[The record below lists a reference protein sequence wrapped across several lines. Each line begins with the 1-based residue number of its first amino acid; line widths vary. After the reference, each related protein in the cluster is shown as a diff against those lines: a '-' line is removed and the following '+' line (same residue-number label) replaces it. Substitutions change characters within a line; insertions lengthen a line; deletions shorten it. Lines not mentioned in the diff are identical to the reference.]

1 MIFSVTTA
9 TAVVVASSPTVF
21 VVSIVVVFASAATV
35 FTAVVASAVL
45 YLQRLAG
52 LSGSSPSRQLSECEP
67 AVRACTPF
75 ACVSLVSVSLRAYAE
90 RV

>member
-45 YLQRLAG
+45 Y
-52 LSGSSPSRQLSECEP
+52 
-67 AVRACTPF
+67 
-75 ACVSLVSVSLRAYAE
+75 SVSLASLARLPHDS
-90 RV
+90 